1 MVHPSIWSNS
11 IVLFGFLFELV
22 RDVQSETEVLTDR
35 HETLVQK
42 PVLLTPCH
50 AHLAGYPWD
59 KGDEFSSVSLDL
71 HPYSSEDKWAL
82 CIVGRF
88 VLWFWWKL
96 KINGKQCSEAT
107 TTERPSFLFPWVV
120 FKPERCHCIEWK
132 TTTFTYFWITLK
144 TLITSCVRDKLCCM
158 GLSIS

>member
-22 RDVQSETEVLTDR
+22 RDVQSGTEVFTDR
-35 HETLVQK
+35 HEALVQK

-88 VLWFWWKL
+88 ILWIWWKL

-107 TTERPSFLFPWVV
+107 TTERPSFLFSMSGVQAWEMSLYWMKNYN
-120 FKPERCHCIEWK
+120 FYLFLNYSKNINHIMC
-132 TTTFTYFWITLK
+132 
-144 TLITSCVRDKLCCM
+144 
-158 GLSIS
+158 